1 MFREPIGSTFRPAT
15 ANLAPAGSFMSR
27 MSRRKRAWVESDQ
40 RAHPTSPLAADG
52 DGRPR
57 ERRGYSQLIPANG
70 NTR

>member
-27 MSRRKRAWVESDQ
+27 MSRRKRARVESDQ
-40 RAHPTSPLAADG
+40 RAHIADLAADG
-52 DGRPR
+52 DDRPR